1 MVQVCAGDIFA
12 STADALVNPVNCEGV
27 MGAGLA
33 LQFKKR
39 FPENF
44 TAYAK
49 VCQDGDLHPGKLF
62 TFEDPASNRLI
73 VNAATKAEWR
83 NPSNLDWV
91 VSLGEELRQ
100 LTQERDIKRLAVPA
114 LGTGLGTLPWLV
126 VRDVLAESLMASS
139 VEIELYEP
147 SGYQPPTLPQEGHY
161 ASACLS
167 HTGKPA
173 ANADYSLVSYI
184 RFSRG
189 DDAKTYDRKIGCYHP
204 SAVSLEGCNRALA
217 YERLAVPP
225 RPVPRTHGFGVNVF
239 DLGDAIHDAIQGRLS
254 KVTGVHGQRF
264 HPEVEINYPPLGLYG
279 HCDGVFG
286 QLVVEIK
293 SVSKNIF
300 KGLKAPMA
308 SHIRQLHCYMLA
320 LDIPYGVILYVC
332 RDNGEFREFPV
343 HFRADVLA
351 RIATTIHNIEAHLR
365 RGVIPDQEPN
375 SFICSRCKFL
385 YTCKPD
391 LAKDE

>member
-1 MVQVCAGDIFA
+1 MVQLVSGDYWT
-12 STADALVNPVNCEGV
+12 SRSDVLVNPVNCEGV
-27 MGAGLA
+27 VGEGLSA
-33 LQFKKR
+33 AFKER
-39 FPENF
+39 FPRNF
-44 TAYAK
+44 GEYVR
-49 VCQDGDLHPGKLF
+49 VCKEGDLHPGGLHVF
-62 TFEDPASNRLI
+62 NDPSGKVI
-73 VNAATKAEWR
+73 INAATQAESAA
-83 NPSNLDWV
+83 PSNLDWV
-91 VSLGEELRQ
+91 QALAEGLSTWVGETGPPQ
-100 LTQERDIKRLAVPA
+100 IAVPA
-114 LGTGLGTLPWLV
+114 LGTGCGALPWLP
-126 VRDVLAESLMASS
+126 VRDILIDVLDDAPGDI
-139 VEIELYEP
+139 EIWAPLDYT
-147 SGYQPPTLPQEGHY
+147 PPILPQEGHY
-161 ASACLS
+161 ASACIG

-189 DDAKTYDRKIGCYHP
+189 DDAKTYNRKIGCYHP

-217 YERLAVPP
+217 YERLAVTP
-225 RPVPRTHGFGVNVF
+225 RPVPRTRGFGVNVF
-239 DLGDAIHDAIQGRLS
+239 DLGDAIHDAIQNRLL
-254 KVTGVHGQRF
+254 KVVGIHGQRF
-264 HPEVEINYPPLGLYG
+264 TPEVEISYPPLGLYG

-293 SVSKNIF
+293 SVSKSIF
-300 KGLKAPMA
+300 KGLKAPMD

-332 RDNGEFREFPV
+332 RDNGEFREFPIQ
-343 HFRADVLA
+343 FKGDVLA

-365 RGVIPDQEPN
+365 RGVIPEPEPN